1 MRAQFV
7 FTEVWTGLRRNL
19 TMTVALIVVVAISLS
34 LLGTG
39 LLFVKQVDQTR
50 TYWQGR
56 VQLSIYLC
64 TATSVSPQ
72 CRANGPATPA
82 EKAADPKGP
91 ERTEVARRRAGLL
104 RVPVAGL
111 PALQAGILAGQVVR
125 EPGHPGRDPDSYQVK
140 LRNAQADFGV
150 VAGTVEGRPGVDNI
164 VNVQSILSNFYKLL
178 DGARNAVIAVAI
190 ILVIAAIL
198 LVANTIRLSAFNR
211 RRETSIMRLVGASN
225 FYVQL
230 PFLVEGVIAGMFGWL
245 IASGLLIAVKTLG
258 LDTLQQYFPY
268 NVKLGLA
275 DLVEVIVLAMV
286 MGVLLCGA
294 TSFLT
299 SGVTCARDARA
310 PTDRGKRPGTHDHRP

>member
-72 CRANGPATPA
+72 CKANGPATPA
-82 EKAADPKGP
+82 EKQQIQKD
-91 ERTEVARRRAGLL
+91 LN
-104 RVPVAGL
+104 
-111 PALQAGILAGQVVR
+111 ALKSQGVEQVFYESQSQAYQHFKQEFSQDKSFASLVTQGEI
-125 EPGHPGRDPDSYQVK
+125 PDSYQVK

-299 SGVTCARDARA
+299 LRRYLRA
-310 PTDRGKRPGTHDHRP
+310 

>member
-7 FTEVWTGLRRNL
+7 LQEVWTGLRRNL

-39 LLFVKQVDQTR
+39 LLFVKQVNDTR
-50 TYWQGR
+50 TYWQGK

-72 CRANGPATPA
+72 CRQNGPATPA
-82 EKAADPKGP
+82 EKAQIAADL
-91 ERTEVARRRAGLL
+91 RA
-104 RVPVAGL
+104 L
-111 PALQAGILAGQVVR
+111 PQVQHVFYESQAQAYAHFKQDFS
-125 EPGHPGRDPDSYQVK
+125 RDPQFTNLVTKNEIPDSFQVK
-140 LRNAQADFGV
+140 LYNAQADYSI
-150 VAGTVEGRPGVDNI
+150 VAGTVQGRPGVDQVVDNA
-164 VNVQSILSNFYKLL
+164 SILSKFYALL
-178 DGARNAVIAVAI
+178 DGARNAVLI
-190 ILVIAAIL
+190 IAAVL

-230 PFLVEGVIAGMFGWL
+230 PFLVEGILAGLAGWL
-245 IASGLLIAVKTLG
+245 IAAGLLIAVKVLG
-258 LDTLQQYFPY
+258 LDALQQYFS
-268 NVKLGLA
+268 NSVQLSAA
-275 DLVEVIVLAMV
+275 DVIEVIVLAMV

-299 SGVTCARDARA
+299 LRRYLRT
-310 PTDRGKRPGTHDHRP
+310 